1 MRYDSSSRESR
12 RSRVARARRPF
23 KTPPTLAEM
32 ARLTLFH
39 SPLSA
44 HPQLH
49 TAEMAHGAGLFYS
62 PRPGAPTY
70 SLDYTPYSR
79 FALTLQRVMRGFL
92 GRRRYHRKL
101 DYRKSAM
108 ARLGHML
115 RQVLGIDPND
125 PDSDDDWD

>member
-1 MRYDSSSRESR
+1 M
-12 RSRVARARRPF
+12 AG
-23 KTPPTLAEM
+23 LA
-32 ARLTLFH
+32 LFH
-39 SPLSA
+39 SPRSA

-79 FALTLQRVMRGFL
+79 FAVTLQRVMRGFL
-92 GRRRYHRKL
+92 GRRRYHRNRKL
-101 DYRKSAM
+101 GIY
-108 ARLGHML
+108 RLGHML
-115 RQVLGIDPND
+115 QQVLGIDPND